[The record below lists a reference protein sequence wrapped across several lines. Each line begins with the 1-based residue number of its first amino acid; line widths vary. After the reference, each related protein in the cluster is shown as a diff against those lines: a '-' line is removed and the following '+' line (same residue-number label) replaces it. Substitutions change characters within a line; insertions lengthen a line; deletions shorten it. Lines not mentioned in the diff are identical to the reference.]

1 MSVCLGVQKHFG
13 AQGSCLYGYP
23 TSTILI
29 MPSKIMS
36 INQLS
41 CASLLML
48 QCFKIKIIEVCFGYS
63 WEGMDK
69 LSTAP
74 NSRVQFK
81 HFLYFSSKSAGLHEW
96 WLARKPLKYW
106 ACISLHSCYLTYCFQ
121 SSMTNPLRCVQ
132 ILDPFPFLSW
142 ATLFGA
148 VT

>member
-1 MSVCLGVQKHFG
+1 MPVCQGVQKHFG

-23 TSTILI
+23 KSTILI
-29 MPSKIMS
+29 MSSKIMS

-48 QCFKIKIIEVCFGYS
+48 QCFKIKIIEVCSGYS

-74 NSRVQFK
+74 NSRVQCK

-96 WLARKPLKYW
+96 
-106 ACISLHSCYLTYCFQ
+106 
-121 SSMTNPLRCVQ
+121 
-132 ILDPFPFLSW
+132 
-142 ATLFGA
+142 
-148 VT
+148 